1 MMNPCILPVCL
12 INLWWPSICQ
22 RTRGDWTLCCLLLTA
37 TLQCCI
43 TLMGSALKRD
53 CLILSCC
60 TQCPLLCSNPFTI
73 LITIFGWDCC
83 ADVTKSSSS
92 HPLIWLNI
100 PETLRPNED
109 ILFSIFHCPTPNKLL
124 HSFTLKPCSNKN
136 DNFSLVISNEDRPQR
151 PVWFYCVWYPWPTEE
166 LPSASIARTVSCK
179 QLIVFTMSSATSR
192 FNSILLM

>member
-1 MMNPCILPVCL
+1 MLVLQVSIFIQNTNKNQYQSLNYIQFIKLLL
-12 INLWWPSICQ
+12 INLIIFLWSIGHARVEDNSVIYLINFWWPSICQ

-100 PETLRPNED
+100 PN
-109 ILFSIFHCPTPNKLL
+109 
-124 HSFTLKPCSNKN
+124 
-136 DNFSLVISNEDRPQR
+136 
-151 PVWFYCVWYPWPTEE
+151 
-166 LPSASIARTVSCK
+166 RTK
-179 QLIVFTMSSATSR
+179 
-192 FNSILLM
+192 